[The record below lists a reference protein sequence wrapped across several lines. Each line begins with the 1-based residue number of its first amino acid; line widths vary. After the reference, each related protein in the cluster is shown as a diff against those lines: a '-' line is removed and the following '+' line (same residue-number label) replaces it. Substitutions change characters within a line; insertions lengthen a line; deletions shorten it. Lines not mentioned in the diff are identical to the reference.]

1 MKLKSVHIHRH
12 WGDTRQFSCKVDFE
26 GLTDLQEDLLK
37 FVARRMGADLLGG
50 RDVTRLDA
58 MLGVSHPRIRYRQA
72 LERKKAQGG
81 HQGHGQASS
90 GTTAKGSSSK
100 AGGKREF
107 RRKSG

>member
-1 MKLKSVHIHRH
+1 MADEK
-12 WGDTRQFSCKVDFE
+12 DNPA
-26 GLTDLQEDLLK
+26 TD
-37 FVARRMGADLLGG
+37 ATAD
-50 RDVTRLDA
+50 D
-58 MLGVSHPRIRYRQA
+58 PKERYRQA

-90 GTTAKGSSSK
+90 GGPTKGSSAK

>member
-1 MKLKSVHIHRH
+1 MADDM
-12 WGDTRQFSCKVDFE
+12 DTPA
-26 GLTDLQEDLLK
+26 TD
-37 FVARRMGADLLGG
+37 APPPADS
-50 RDVTRLDA
+50 DD
-58 MLGVSHPRIRYRQA
+58 PKERYRQA

-90 GTTAKGSSSK
+90 GSAAKGSSAK

>member
-1 MKLKSVHIHRH
+1 MAD
-12 WGDTRQFSCKVDFE
+12 DTDTPAAEAPSDDPKE
-26 GLTDLQEDLLK
+26 
-37 FVARRMGADLLGG
+37 
-50 RDVTRLDA
+50 
-58 MLGVSHPRIRYRQA
+58 RYRQA

-90 GTTAKGSSSK
+90 QGSAKGSSAK

>member
-1 MKLKSVHIHRH
+1 M
-12 WGDTRQFSCKVDFE
+12 
-26 GLTDLQEDLLK
+26 
-37 FVARRMGADLLGG
+37 AD
-50 RDVTRLDA
+50 DKDA
-58 MLGVSHPRIRYRQA
+58 PAADAPSDDPKERYRQA

-90 GTTAKGSSSK
+90 SNSAKGSSAK

>member
-1 MKLKSVHIHRH
+1 MTEDTEASAQAGQPDR
-12 WGDTRQFSCKVDFE
+12 GD
-26 GLTDLQEDLLK
+26 
-37 FVARRMGADLLGG
+37 AADSPGS
-50 RDVTRLDA
+50 DD
-58 MLGVSHPRIRYRQA
+58 PKERYRQA

-90 GTTAKGSSSK
+90 GTSAKGSSSK

>member
-1 MKLKSVHIHRH
+1 M
-12 WGDTRQFSCKVDFE
+12 
-26 GLTDLQEDLLK
+26 
-37 FVARRMGADLLGG
+37 AD
-50 RDVTRLDA
+50 DMDA
-58 MLGVSHPRIRYRQA
+58 PATGSDDPKERYRQA

-90 GTTAKGSSSK
+90 GSAAKGSSAK